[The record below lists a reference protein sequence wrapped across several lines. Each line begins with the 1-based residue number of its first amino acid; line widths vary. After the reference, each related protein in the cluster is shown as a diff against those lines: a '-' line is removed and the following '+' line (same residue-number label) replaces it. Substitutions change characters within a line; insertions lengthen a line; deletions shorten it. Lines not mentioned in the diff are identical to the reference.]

1 MASKRHKKM
10 HFIGT
15 KGRHSVGS
23 HWQGMQGSKP
33 PSRFTQPLM
42 YIISP
47 CQVDVT
53 MFNVQYPTT
62 LLVTTNEP
70 RTIPVLA
77 KVHGP
82 LELLNKG
89 ATNGYHMY
97 VYIYIYIYT
106 HISIESCGQNYF
118 LLAMDMAKVGWSP
131 LGCES
136 FNTDLNIPSPLPTT
150 LVFR

>member
-1 MASKRHKKM
+1 
-10 HFIGT
+10 
-15 KGRHSVGS
+15 
-23 HWQGMQGSKP
+23 
-33 PSRFTQPLM
+33 M

-97 VYIYIYIYT
+97 VYIYIYIYIYIYT
-106 HISIESCGQNYF
+106 YIYRELRTKLLSTRNGHGQSG
-118 LLAMDMAKVGWSP
+118 LV
-131 LGCES
+131 
-136 FNTDLNIPSPLPTT
+136 PSWL
-150 LVFR
+150 

>member
-97 VYIYIYIYT
+97 VYIYIYI
-106 HISIESCGQNYF
+106 HIYLSRVADKITFYSQWTWPKWVGP
-118 LLAMDMAKVGWSP
+118 LLVVKVLTQIWTSQVHS
-131 LGCES
+131 L
-136 FNTDLNIPSPLPTT
+136 LL
-150 LVFR
+150 

>member
-1 MASKRHKKM
+1 
-10 HFIGT
+10 
-15 KGRHSVGS
+15 
-23 HWQGMQGSKP
+23 
-33 PSRFTQPLM
+33 M

-89 ATNGYHMY
+89 ATNGYHICM
-97 VYIYIYIYT
+97 YIYIHIYLSIYRYNYLDNYIYI
-106 HISIESCGQNYF
+106 HMSCGQNYF